1 MSAGALFMVLSFL
14 IPDISKRVQILCW
27 QTAMVSFFSAAVI
40 TRRHPVVMSQIILCW
55 SGQRNQK
62 LEPVFAACY

>member
-1 MSAGALFMVLSFL
+1 
-14 IPDISKRVQILCW
+14 
-27 QTAMVSFFSAAVI
+27 MVSFFSAAVI